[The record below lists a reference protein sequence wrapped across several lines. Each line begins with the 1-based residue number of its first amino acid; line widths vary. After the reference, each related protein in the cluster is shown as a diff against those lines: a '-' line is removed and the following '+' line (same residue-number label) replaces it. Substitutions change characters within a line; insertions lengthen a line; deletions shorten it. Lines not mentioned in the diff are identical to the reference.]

1 MPLVDWLM
9 SAWANSSLGKWFDL
23 RNGNNMDELER
34 EFLASWGGVEAYYS
48 QESRAKR
55 SASLLKLVAE
65 MRSRGFDKSFRAGQQ
80 MTNFIVSR
88 AKENGLRPEQPN
100 INFSV
105 SESGVDVE
113 INIDGRH
120 RVFLPE
126 GEFTPE
132 IEQWL
137 RRLEMQPV
145 D

>member
-1 MPLVDWLM
+1 
-9 SAWANSSLGKWFDL
+9 
-23 RNGNNMDELER
+23 MDELER

-80 MTNFIVSR
+80 MTNLIVSR

-100 INFSV
+100 INFSG
-105 SESGVDVE
+105 SELGVDVE

-132 IEQWL
+132 IEQWF